1 MYGSYTYPNKYEHEA
16 QAQWGGLDCTS
27 LLCLPE
33 HRSGWNHV
41 TDLLRRHFHHSQ
53 GPLLVDFVE
62 KLWGWNS
69 VAVSDSEAEGS
80 QKHVHFCDEDYWVE
94 RRDVKGFGTTQHV
107 YLPALGVAVTWDE
120 GSWQWVLSDR
130 TADEVRKASEFGVL
144 TIPWVGIVHNPTNMP
159 KWFDYENSP
168 QELVRRSKFLR
179 SLRWCK
185 GLVVFSEQLRRDLQ
199 ILLPADLCVRV
210 FVVTHPTEPVSPKSR
225 QVCEYGTKHGNWLTR
240 ALRAGEACI
249 RRPRPRPI
257 RLVQLGY
264 WLRRMVSIWT
274 VPVPDHVCKFWMN
287 RAVHGFECFRKE
299 FETLRAQEVRE
310 VLASEHVRV
319 VETTDDEFDEFLRKP
334 RTVVFL
340 HLYDSSCNNAII
352 EAIVR
357 HVPVICNRLPAV
369 TEYLGKDY
377 CLLYD
382 DLSEVA
388 GFLSE
393 EWRLE
398 KAHRQTKALERSGRF
413 YARQFIGDLREVVRD
428 LRH

>member
-1 MYGSYTYPNKYEHEA
+1 
-16 QAQWGGLDCTS
+16 
-27 LLCLPE
+27 
-33 HRSGWNHV
+33 
-41 TDLLRRHFHHSQ
+41 
-53 GPLLVDFVE
+53 
-62 KLWGWNS
+62 
-69 VAVSDSEAEGS
+69 
-80 QKHVHFCDEDYWVE
+80 
-94 RRDVKGFGTTQHV
+94 
-107 YLPALGVAVTWDE
+107 
-120 GSWQWVLSDR
+120 
-130 TADEVRKASEFGVL
+130 
-144 TIPWVGIVHNPTNMP
+144 MP

-185 GLVVFSEQLRRDLQ
+185 GLVVFSEQLRRDLE
-199 ILLPADLCVRV
+199 ILLPSDLGVRV

-225 QVCEYGTKHGNWLTR
+225 QVCEYGNQNQKHWLTR
-240 ALRAGEACI
+240 CI
-249 RRPRPRPI
+249 RRPRPI

-274 VPVPDHVCKFWMN
+274 VPVPDHVGKFWMN

-299 FETLRAQEVRE
+299 FETLRAQEVRN
-310 VLASEHVRV
+310 VLASDKHVRV

-398 KAHRQTKALERSGRF
+398 KAHRQTQALERSGRF
-413 YARQFIGDLREVVRD
+413 YARRFIGDLRDVVRE
-428 LRH
+428 LQPRPKKSPPS